1 MAHPCVNCYAPE
13 MLADSVFQE
22 YVEEVIRQGAAA
34 EPHHGPVWQ
43 AIAKDDKNV
52 GKSTKELLAMVADA
66 LQ

>member
-1 MAHPCVNCYAPE
+1 M
-13 MLADSVFQE
+13 
-22 YVEEVIRQGAAA
+22 EEVIRQCVAA

-43 AIAKDDKNV
+43 VIAKDDKNV

>member
-1 MAHPCVNCYAPE
+1 
-13 MLADSVFQE
+13 
-22 YVEEVIRQGAAA
+22 VEEVIRQGAAA

-52 GKSTKELLAMVADA
+52 GKSMKELLAMVADA